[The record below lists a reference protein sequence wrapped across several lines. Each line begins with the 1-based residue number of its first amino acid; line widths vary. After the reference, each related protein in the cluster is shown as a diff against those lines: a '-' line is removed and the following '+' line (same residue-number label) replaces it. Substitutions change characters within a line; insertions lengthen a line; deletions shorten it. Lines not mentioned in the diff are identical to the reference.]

1 MGSQNAAGRLAGDE
15 QLLSPL
21 PAADAKPGSAT
32 REPGRGHVPSVQA
45 QRLLTSPLPDDGAN
59 PEYEN
64 AVRTEP

>member
-45 QRLLTSPLPDDGAN
+45 
-59 PEYEN
+59 
-64 AVRTEP
+64 